1 MAPQTAMRVLVV
13 EDNGDVA
20 ESTSRLLRMLGYESE
35 VAANGQIALEKA
47 VAFEPD
53 LLLVDLAMPH
63 LDGYELANRFR
74 LTPAFGGTHM
84 IAVSGY
90 VDAAHRL
97 KAAEVGFDGFV
108 SKPFTKDDLE
118 DVCKRV
124 KSRIAETNKAI
135 EDSRTAVEAT
145 SGLNERSRHSLG
157 EFWLNRKASE

>member
-1 MAPQTAMRVLVV
+1 MRVLVV

-35 VAANGQIALEKA
+35 IAANGQIALEKA
-47 VAFEPD
+47 AAFAPD

-74 LTPAFGGTHM
+74 LIPAFGGTQM

-90 VDAAHRL
+90 VDAAHRQ

-118 DVCKRV
+118 EVCNRV
-124 KSRIAETNKAI
+124 KSRIAETSKAI
-135 EDSRTAVEAT
+135 KDAHAAVET
-145 SGLNERSRHSLG
+145 SSGVNEKSRHGLG